1 MILKKSLLA
10 FLLILMI
17 LAPQAGILMRADS
30 LPIEN
35 AGISVEVFSI
45 PKAHAQS
52 AIGDS
57 ASKFFGATIEIFTV
71 VNWLALAAVQSL
83 LNPDVIFGAKNA
95 TTGVR
100 PMEVLLNEIWKISRD
115 IVNGVFAFLLLAFG
129 VSMILF
135 GAEKGVGAMIKEKAP
150 KFVLAVILVNFS
162 WFFPRVI
169 LDMANVMQAV
179 IYQLPTMVARTG
191 MATGTCVSERTPG
204 IEDFLGDDPA
214 TALDE
219 SLDDGEKPCNFVWK
233 VKLFPPTEK
242 QCATDPA
249 IRGCPRP
256 TPTSTYP
263 KRGQQIGPL
272 VDIYYTDFVKV
283 QRDGTFENG
292 AAFPVSGADVVVN
305 GLAVNFAKLP
315 QLSRVEFDRAR
326 YVSGMSDGIMEKSQA
341 YIKFFVYLAFHAIFS
356 IAIGLILLAFAAVLC
371 VRVAVIWL
379 CVAFMPFIFVGFAW
393 KGTLGDM
400 GHEKAPNIWE
410 KFIKYAL
417 LPVYVAVPLS
427 IGFTLMSLSDV
438 ISAYSTLNTLT
449 MEGVEDIITGINGFH
464 ELLWLLMTLG
474 IIWTGTFSVLESDEL
489 SSKIVGGIK
498 GFGEGTLN
506 IAKRS
511 AMYAPVIP
519 FPGKGG
525 GSTSVGNLMDSFRGA
540 SQQHGLPDLWR
551 IHQERMRGPAE
562 GTTAFAPTK
571 DDVHAIAD
579 HPGIQPKEFK
589 DLAKILKDTNGR
601 DAQRDL
607 DRFAAKLNE
616 ITRDKKDA
624 RGNSMEVTTAQA
636 KAIVLHPERLN
647 ELAEK
652 LTDKGI
658 ISPQDAADMRT
669 KSELFVNVV
678 HKGKVDIRDADD
690 TRNALVQKTKLAIAN
705 RVPPEDLIKALKA
718 HEKEHEERGNQ
729 VKVDRIKEILAAVEN
744 AAATGGNVD
753 PALDAI
759 AANPIQ

>member
-1 MILKKSLLA
+1 MLILKKSILA
-10 FLLILMI
+10 LVLILMI

-35 AGISVEVFSI
+35 TGISLDVFSI
-45 PKAHAQS
+45 PKAHAQA

-83 LNPDVIFGAKNA
+83 LNPDVIFGAKSA

-100 PMEVLLNEIWKISRD
+100 PMEILLNEVWQVSRD

-129 VSMILF
+129 VYMILF

-150 KFVLAVILVNFS
+150 KFVLSVILVNFS

-179 IYQLPTMVARTG
+179 IYQLPTMVTG
-191 MATGTCVSERTPG
+191 AGTCVSEHTPG
-204 IEDFLGDDPA
+204 
-214 TALDE
+214 
-219 SLDDGEKPCNFVWK
+219 DDGIYGNADDVKKPCNFVWK
-233 VKLFPPTEK
+233 VELFPPTEK
-242 QCATDPA
+242 QCATDPTL
-249 IRGCPRP
+249 RGCPRP
-256 TPTSTYP
+256 TATSTYP
-263 KRGQQIGPL
+263 TRGQQIGPL
-272 VDIYYTDFVKV
+272 VDIYYTDWVTV
-283 QRDGTFENG
+283 QQNGTYENG
-292 AAFPVSGADVVVN
+292 TPFPVSGADVVVN

-315 QLSRVEFDRAR
+315 QLARVEFDRAR
-326 YVSGMSDGIMEKSQA
+326 LVAGMSDGIMEKSQS

-379 CVAFMPFIFVGFAW
+379 CVAFMPFIFVGLAW
-393 KGTLGDM
+393 KGSLGDM

-417 LPVYVAVPLS
+417 LPVFVAVPLS
-427 IGFTLMSLSDV
+427 IGFTLLSLSDV

-449 MEGVEDIITGINGFH
+449 VEGITNIITGINGFH

-498 GFGEGTLN
+498 GFGEGSLN

-525 GSTSVGNLMDSFRGA
+525 GSTSIGDLMDAGRGA
-540 SQQHGLPDLWR
+540 AHQRGLPDFFR
-551 IHQERMRGPAE
+551 TMQERMGGPAE
-562 GTTAFAPTK
+562 GTTAFAPTR
-571 DDVHAIAD
+571 DRVEAIAD
-579 HPGIQPKEFK
+579 NPGIQPAQFQE
-589 DLAKILKDTNGR
+589 LARILKDTSPGN
-601 DAQRDL
+601 AQQKL
-607 DRFAAKLNE
+607 DSFAAKLEE
-616 ITRDKKDA
+616 ITRGKTDA
-624 RGNSMEVTTAQA
+624 AGRSIAVSESEA
-636 KAIVLHPERLN
+636 KAIALHPERMK
-647 ELAEK
+647 ELTEK
-652 LTDKGI
+652 LEQKGI
-658 ISPQDAADMRT
+658 INPADATEMRS
-669 KSELFVNVV
+669 KSEHFVNVV
-678 HKGKVDIRDADD
+678 HRGKVDIQD
-690 TRNALVQKTKLAIAN
+690 TDNTRAALVQKTRNSLASN
-705 RVPPEDLIKALKA
+705 VPVQDLIKALKSHA
-718 HEKEHEERGNQ
+718 NEQQIDKGNQ
-729 VKVDRIKEILAAVEN
+729 GKADRIREIIIAVEN

-753 PALDAI
+753 PALDTI
-759 AANPIQ
+759 ANNPIQ